1 MCHASLDPKLMM
13 REMDHRLAD
22 VAQARQDNDADRRAP
37 VGALARIG
45 AWLTPWMRK
54 EEAHV

>member
-1 MCHASLDPKLMM
+1 MCHAALETKLMM
-13 REMDHRLAD
+13 REMDHRLAS
-22 VAQARQDNDADRRAP
+22 VAKARQDNDTDGPVP

>member
-13 REMDHRLAD
+13 REMDHRLA
-22 VAQARQDNDADRRAP
+22 AAAKARQDNDADGRVP
-37 VGALARIG
+37 VGLLARIG
-45 AWLTPWMRK
+45 GWLTPWMRK

>member
-1 MCHASLDPKLMM
+1 MCHAALDAKLMM
-13 REMDHRLAD
+13 REMDHRLAA
-22 VAQARQDNDADRRAP
+22 VAKARQDNDADDRLP
-37 VGALARIG
+37 VGLLARIG